1 MSPTFKTM
9 EAKEKAK
16 ELVEKFTMDNTRQ
29 GERNAIKCA
38 LISVDEVIENG
49 IKWMPEIDWWMA
61 VKKEI
66 NKL

>member
-1 MSPTFKTM
+1 MK
-9 EAKEKAK
+9 AKEKAK

-38 LISVDEVIENG
+38 LIAVNEIE
-49 IKWMPEIDWWMA
+49 EA
-61 VKKEI
+61 VKYLDYDSEDYWLEVKNEI